1 MTSLDT
7 ALAALGSGPLT
18 AAGLARHVFPLFSRV
33 RARPGIYLANHSLG
47 RPLDAMADDLN
58 EFSRLWLSALDDA
71 WEAWLT
77 EREAY
82 RARIAQLIGAPRSHC
97 VIPKTS
103 AGQGLRA
110 VLSLC
115 EHRARVVATRGEFD
129 SIDHILRTWQARGR
143 LELDLVAPREGARYE
158 ALDVLDALSR
168 PADLLVISQVLFE
181 TGQIMP
187 GLPAIVAAAHAAGAR
202 VLVDAYHAVGVIPV
216 DVAALGCDFM
226 IGGSYKYLR
235 GGPGACWLYVAP
247 SVIDAGTPPLD
258 TGWFAKRDPFAYRRP
273 QPPEFAAGGDAFL
286 ESTPP
291 VATWFQARSG
301 QRFVLGIGV
310 ERLREYSL
318 MQQRRLVALLAE
330 EGIDSTGGSQDA
342 GAFVVVRHV
351 AAGVVASL
359 LKEEGITV
367 DARGPWLRLCPDCLN
382 TDAELAEAAP
392 AVARAMRA
400 ADTRG

>member
-1 MTSLDT
+1 MRLET

-18 AAGLARHVFPLFSRV
+18 ADNVARHVFPLFSRV
-33 RARPGIYLANHSLG
+33 RAHPCIYLANHSLG
-47 RPLDAMADDLN
+47 RPLDAMADDLA
-58 EFSRLWLSALDDA
+58 EYSRLWLTALDDA
-71 WEAWLT
+71 WEVWLS
-77 EREAY
+77 EREAF
-82 RARIAQLIGAPRSHC
+82 RARIAQLIGAARSDC

-110 VLSLC
+110 VLSLYD
-115 EHRARVVATRGEFD
+115 RPIRLVSTRGEFD

-143 LELDLVAPREGARYE
+143 LSLDLVAPRENGRYE
-158 ALDVLDALSR
+158 AQDVLDALSR

-187 GLPAIVAAAHAAGAR
+187 ELSAIVAAAHAAGTR
-202 VLVDAYHAVGVIPV
+202 VLVDAYHAVGVVPV
-216 DVAALGCDFM
+216 DVQAMACDFM

-235 GGPGACWLYVAP
+235 GGPGACWLYAAP
-247 SVIDAGTPPLD
+247 PVVDSGSMPLD

-273 QPPEFAAGGDAFL
+273 EPPEFAAGGDGFL

-291 VATWFQARSG
+291 VATWYQARAG

-310 ERLREYSL
+310 ERLRVYSL
-318 MQQRRLVALLAE
+318 MQQQRLVALLAE
-330 EGIDSTGGSQDA
+330 EGIGSTGGSQDT
-342 GAFVVVRHV
+342 GAFVVVRHAV
-351 AAGVVASL
+351 AGVVASL

-382 TDAELAEAAP
+382 TDEELAEAAY
-392 AVARAMRA
+392 ATARAVRTA
-400 ADTRG
+400 ESQV